1 MADFYDAFLD
11 GVCGSLERLS
21 VHCLDDSRNEIPS
34 QCVGGI
40 RCAHRIYKGRRR
52 INII

>member
-34 QCVGGI
+34 QCVGGGDDVHTSYLQGTT
-40 RCAHRIYKGRRR
+40 AH
-52 INII
+52 